1 MKSIPNGPLRGQK
14 MMWLKRKRA
23 RDIRKAGTQSL
34 GLKLV
39 GSGMRSRRDNES
51 DMGRRTDLIRYS

>member
-1 MKSIPNGPLRGQK
+1 

-23 RDIRKAGTQSL
+23 RDIKKAETQSL

-39 GSGMRSRRDNES
+39 GSGTRSRRDNES